1 MTSESDHF
9 TAQYDSHYNC
19 TEMNGQA
26 VSLDAFNQIAS
37 LTYDANG
44 RLVRDG
50 YAYDIRNRLIAA
62 GGERYTYDVIGRR
75 LTKGSTSFL
84 YLGDEEIGSYQDGCC
99 QELQIPGLNRAAAIE
114 KASVAYLPIFDVRG
128 TIRYL
133 VDRSTMQIAEENDSD
148 AFGRSLNPRIPY
160 AYSGKRFD
168 PATGLIYFGQR
179 DYDPNLGRW
188 ITQDPAGWA
197 DSSNLYQYVFNNPFA
212 YRDPDGQFAF
222 VIPFLIWGAEIALPT
237 LSACVG
243 PIIYGALT
251 GAVVYG
257 GYQMTQVLNK
267 NPISWTY
274 IPSTPCRYPQVLSFI
289 FKCFLVSTAAQS
301 PLLETN
307 RAA

>member
-1 MTSESDHF
+1 
-9 TAQYDSHYNC
+9 
-19 TEMNGQA
+19 
-26 VSLDAFNQIAS
+26 
-37 LTYDANG
+37 
-44 RLVRDG
+44 
-50 YAYDIRNRLIAA
+50 
-62 GGERYTYDVIGRR
+62 
-75 LTKGSTSFL
+75 
-84 YLGDEEIGSYQDGCC
+84 
-99 QELQIPGLNRAAAIE
+99 
-114 KASVAYLPIFDVRG
+114 
-128 TIRYL
+128 
-133 VDRSTMQIAEENDSD
+133 MQIAEENDSD
-148 AFGRSLNPRIPY
+148 AFGRGLNPRIPY
-160 AYSGKRFD
+160 AYAGKRFD

-257 GYQMTQVLNK
+257 GYQMTQALNK

-274 IPSTPCRYPQVLSFI
+274 IPPTPVLSD
-289 FKCFLVSTAAQS
+289 FLYQDNYSYDYIIWNNTDVDNAIEKRSSAPGPDPRAQGNPHTIIEIPGPAGQYTTHNEDGSFNQYRGFGKPHGNIPRPNVKENKINNS
-301 PLLETN
+301 PKGPIPGKPTVRPAKPEEIPKG
-307 RAA
+307 